1 MAPTFLLPM
10 IVLMA
15 LNIVLQTRYAARQ
28 DTVPE
33 VPAKDGI
40 RFHQLILQGIRVGAE
55 VSLWKKQLGVWDQ

>member
-1 MAPTFLLPM
+1 M

-15 LNIVLQTRYAARQ
+15 LNIVLQTKYAARQ

-40 RFHQLILQGIRVGAE
+40 KFHQLILQDIRVE
-55 VSLWKKQLGVWDQ
+55 VEVFLWEEKNNWGKYATML

>member
-1 MAPTFLLPM
+1 M

-15 LNIVLQTRYAARQ
+15 LNIVLQTKYAARQ

-40 RFHQLILQGIRVGAE
+40 RFHQLIYKASGWEHKFSFKRKKTTGTNEQIRSNA
-55 VSLWKKQLGVWDQ
+55 KN